1 MRLVYGGRYCYLKI
15 KFRFNE
21 NERRQSS
28 ISDILL
34 NAISNSTEKEFCF
47 WLELRSSRGQTWLAT
62 TSYDVKDMGTW
73 TLDLLEPTP
82 GVST

>member
-47 WLELRSSRGQTWLAT
+47 WLELRSSRGQT
-62 TSYDVKDMGTW
+62 
-73 TLDLLEPTP
+73 
-82 GVST
+82 